1 MKSNLVSLQSL
12 HNLSSDDHLWL
23 HLVLK
28 LDEDGNVT
36 TVDAQYVLNGRQLTK
51 NDTKVLPILIHPVVP
66 ENMTVSSDG
75 LMEVLKYIVVQ
86 LWKDFR
92 KELIPIL
99 KRNGTPETTTS
110 LSSLSTEPTTPL
122 SSLPAETKTPTLETI
137 KSWAIAI
144 STVILVLLV
153 PIGVCIKY
161 FGKVRG
167 IFTWI
172 YQWMKHCWKRCHPGT
187 RNSYTSDSV
196 IYRPAVQTEAKAEG
210 DPNMMGS
217 PERED
222 YLTTSS

>member
-144 STVILVLLV
+144 SR
-153 PIGVCIKY
+153 
-161 FGKVRG
+161 KVRG